1 MKSSLYRIALITI
14 STMLLA
20 ASGFGQVQG
29 IRAGLQNFNFD
40 FAGGGARAEGMGKA
54 YIALSDDV
62 TGGGWNP
69 AGLHLHDGPIVGI
82 SWSRLSPRGKTTAS
96 LLSTTTEL
104 NHSGSFSSISALNL
118 VAPIRIK
125 GHKFVGSVNF
135 NRNYDEFDASSFGFE
150 ETIADSVFSPILGT
164 GATSQEYLHVINGV
178 PGHRRLSLE
187 EQLDGSFDTWNF
199 SFGTMLYKKISFGI
213 SANIFAGT
221 VVHHVLEKDS
231 ISGLES
237 NISFNQPATHVL
249 SSELI
254 DSIRFSGLNFNIGL
268 KYNGERTT
276 AGLMIRTP
284 MSIKAG
290 AVSTLFRVINLN
302 GLPFDSIIILTPNI
316 DPPLIKY
323 NMPLMVG
330 GGISHRI
337 KDNFLVALDAEYRA
351 YSNSNFKIR
360 DSVLINAAGNNTE
373 FFTDADAD
381 TVRTAMWL
389 DGVVIRMGGE
399 YMKKTGLGTIPIR
412 AGFSYVPVPPASLDS
427 TKAGEKFA
435 DASIV
440 ANYNFSVGSG
450 IYWEQIHLD
459 AAYTY
464 TTRSR
469 DVVQFDLDSKENF
482 VTDYEFKNHHF
493 SLSFTGYF

>member
-1 MKSSLYRIALITI
+1 
-14 STMLLA
+14 MLLA

-69 AGLHLHDGPIVGI
+69 AGLHLHDGPIFGI
-82 SWSRLSPRGKTTAS
+82 SWGQLSPRGKTKAS
-96 LLSTTTEL
+96 FLSATTEL
-104 NHSGSFSSISALNL
+104 NHGGSFSSISALNL
-118 VAPIRIK
+118 VAPVRVK
-125 GHKFVGSVNF
+125 GHKFVGSVNY
-135 NRNYDEFDASSFGFE
+135 NRNYDEFDVNSFELEASV
-150 ETIADSVFSPILGT
+150 ADSINSPLIEEVGSRLPFYTQG
-164 GATSQEYLHVINGV
+164 GV
-178 PGHRRLSLE
+178 PGRLARSQN
-187 EQLDGSFDTWNF
+187 EQSDGSFDTWNF
-199 SFGTMLYKKISFGI
+199 SFGTMIYKKISFGI

-221 VVHHVLEKDS
+221 IVHHVLAIDS
-231 ISGLES
+231 LSGMDSPL
-237 NISFNQPATHVL
+237 SFNQIATHAISL
-249 SSELI
+249 ELI
-254 DSIRFSGLNFNIGL
+254 DSIRFSGINFNLGL

-290 AVSTLFRVINLN
+290 AVSTLFFVTDLN
-302 GLPFDSIIILTPNI
+302 GLPVDSTIILTPNI

-323 NMPLMVG
+323 NIPLMIG
-330 GGISHRI
+330 GGFSHKI
-337 KDNFLVALDAEYRA
+337 KENFLVALDAEYRA
-351 YSNSNFKIR
+351 YSNSKFKIR
-360 DSVLINAAGNNTE
+360 DSVKINAAGNNTE

-381 TVRTAMWL
+381 TVRTSMWL
-389 DGVVIRMGGE
+389 DGVAIRLGGE
-399 YMKKTGLGTIPIR
+399 YMKETGLGTIPIR
-412 AGFSYVPVPPASLDS
+412 AGISYVPVPPASLDS
-427 TKAGEKFA
+427 TRAGEKFA

-440 ANYNFSVGSG
+440 ANYNFSIGSG
-450 IYWEQIHLD
+450 IYWEQIHLN

-469 DVVQFDLDSKENF
+469 DVVQFDRDSGENF
-482 VTDYEFKNHHF
+482 LSNYEFKNHHF